1 MILNGTSYRD
11 MVISGANNL
20 ANERENINRLNVFPV
35 PDGDT
40 GINMS
45 LTMNAVRT
53 DLPSFEGNV
62 SQVADKVA
70 NMLLR
75 GARGNSGVILSLFFR
90 GIAKE
95 CKGKD
100 TVDAPDLAAAFKR
113 GVEAAYKSVM
123 KPTEGT
129 ILTVMRVSAEKAMEK
144 AHEYKGRVEEFM
156 PYVLSVAEDT
166 LKKTPE
172 MLPVLKQAGLVDAGG
187 RGLVVIFEGMV
198 GYLKGNPVALLDA
211 GESGTEEEPVSA
223 FDQFNTEDIVF
234 PYCTECIVGKSDA
247 YLGEGKAEKLHKFVL
262 GAGDSAVFVDDTEII
277 KLHVHTSDPGK
288 VLSEALKF
296 GSLLT
301 VKIENM
307 KEQHSAL
314 SSGVAKDVPQEN
326 SGADSGTDSDTEE
339 SVDAAPEKK
348 YGFVTVASGEG
359 MVSVFRDL
367 GADQIVIGGQTMNPS
382 TEDMLNAIRRTP
394 AENVIVLPNNSN
406 IYMVAAQ
413 AALLVEDKHVEV
425 LRSVSLPQGI
435 SAMLAFNPDG
445 EIAENVTSMKE
456 AMASVS
462 SLSMTFAAHDS
473 TFDNREIKENQ
484 ILGLVENKVRY
495 VTDTREECMANLCD
509 DIKDSC
515 VVTMFYGEG
524 VSEAEAE
531 AMQAI
536 MQEKLGDEVDIMLI
550 NGGQPVYYFIIS
562 AE

>member
-1 MILNGTSYRD
+1 MILNGKIYRD

-95 CKGKD
+95 CKGKEKI
-100 TVDAPDLAAAFKR
+100 DAPELAAAFNR
-113 GVEAAYKSVM
+113 GVRAAYKSVM

-144 AHEYKGRVEEFM
+144 ADEYKGRVEEFM

-166 LKKTPE
+166 LAKTPE

-198 GYLKGNPVALLDA
+198 AYLQGNPVLLADA
-211 GESGTEEEPVSA
+211 AEAEKEEEPASA
-223 FDQFNTEDIVF
+223 FEQFNTEDIVY
-234 PYCTECIVGKSDA
+234 PYCTECIVGKSEK
-247 YLGEGKAEKLHKFVL
+247 YLGEGKAEKLHQFVL
-262 GAGDSAVFVDDTEII
+262 SAGDSAVFVDDTEII

-314 SSGVAKDVPQEN
+314 SSGAAKDVPSEP
-326 SGADSGTDSDTEE
+326 AAPAEAE
-339 SVDAAPEKK
+339 VVDAAPEKK
-348 YGFVTVASGEG
+348 YGFVAVASGEG
-359 MVSVFRDL
+359 MVSVFKDL
-367 GADQIVIGGQTMNPS
+367 GADQMVIGGQTMNPS
-382 TEDMLNAIRRTP
+382 TEDMLKAIRMTP

-445 EIAENVTSMKE
+445 EVEENVATMKE
-456 AMASVS
+456 AMAAVS

-495 VTDTREECMANLCD
+495 VTDTREECMQNLCD
-509 DIKDSC
+509 DIKDAC
-515 VVTMFYGEG
+515 VITLFYGEG
-524 VSEAEAE
+524 VSEEEAE

-536 MQEKLGDEVDIMLI
+536 MQEKLGADVDIMLV